1 MQEFFVLHSVLKPQW
16 FTAAFTA
23 RGAGGV
29 ERKSSGC
36 VGQRSD
42 SECIEERLVSHCIF
56 ILGAVSSGGLPGNS
70 FCFLSVLMLFPLPS
84 LTLCVSVKGKKASAP
99 SHPVHSFL
107 FTGYV
112 IKQFRLHTSRT
123 VQKKKNVKGKK
134 KKQ

>member
-123 VQKKKNVKGKK
+123 VQKKKM
-134 KKQ
+134 